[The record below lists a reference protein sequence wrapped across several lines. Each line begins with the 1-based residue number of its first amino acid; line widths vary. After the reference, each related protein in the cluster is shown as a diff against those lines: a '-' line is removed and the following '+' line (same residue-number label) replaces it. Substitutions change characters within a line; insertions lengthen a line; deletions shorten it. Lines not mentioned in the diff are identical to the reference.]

1 MMCTKFQIET
11 WVIGRVKRG
20 EEYSRSRYNARIES
34 DASKRR
40 NQSGEPTINVIQ
52 NNYVH
57 HPSSP
62 IVGAAET
69 TLGVGEG
76 APL

>member
-1 MMCTKFQIET
+1 M
-11 WVIGRVKRG
+11 VD
-20 EEYSRSRYNARIES
+20 YSKSGIRSAEGPLRYAGIES
-34 DASKRR
+34 ASR
-40 NQSGEPTINVIQ
+40 NRKGETTTAQ
-52 NNYVH
+52 KTLYDH